1 MVMTLMPMT
10 ADDYAQQL
18 RALLP
23 TGAAWSQ
30 EPDAVLIYAGHNEYY
45 GALGVGSTESLG
57 RGAFDL
63 AALRAALLAVQELM
77 SALSP

>member
-1 MVMTLMPMT
+1 MTLMPMT

-30 EPDAVLIYAGHNEYY
+30 EPDAVL
-45 GALGVGSTESLG
+45 SQ
-57 RGAFDL
+57 
-63 AALRAALLAVQELM
+63 LRAANTQVQE
-77 SALSP
+77 ATAW